1 MKINDLISLLQEGG
15 EFPQNTCDSVKI
27 GDGEK
32 EFSHIGITMMAT
44 VDIIEK
50 ARAAGCDL
58 LITHEPTF
66 YTHMDLR
73 RSDAL
78 IEEKM
83 RVIEAAGITVYRHH
97 DGMHFR
103 KNDTITAGMVSAI
116 GLKGRIESTEHLGS
130 SLFYLDTPLS
140 VKALTDQLKSRLSLK
155 QLRVAGK
162 TDGCIRCLALCFGTP
177 AGVFELLRDDGVD
190 CVLTG
195 EACEWQLGEY
205 ARDAAALGKQKSL
218 VVMEHIASEKAAM
231 RVLADELSARFPN
244 IPITYFDTESV
255 YTVV

>member
-1 MKINDLISLLQEGG
+1 MKVNDIISILKKDATL
-15 EFPQNTCDSVKI
+15 PPKTCDSIKV
-27 GDGEK
+27 GDLD
-32 EFSHIGITMMAT
+32 SPVTHIGVTMTAT
-44 VDIIEK
+44 IDTVKK
-50 ARAAGCDL
+50 AKEAGCDF
-58 LITHEPTF
+58 LIVHEPTF
-66 YTHMDLR
+66 YTHFEEWR
-73 RSDAL
+73 ENAL
-78 IEEKM
+78 IEEKT
-83 RVIEAAGITVYRHH
+83 RLLTEAGITLYRHH

-244 IPITYFDTESV
+244 IPVTYFDTESV